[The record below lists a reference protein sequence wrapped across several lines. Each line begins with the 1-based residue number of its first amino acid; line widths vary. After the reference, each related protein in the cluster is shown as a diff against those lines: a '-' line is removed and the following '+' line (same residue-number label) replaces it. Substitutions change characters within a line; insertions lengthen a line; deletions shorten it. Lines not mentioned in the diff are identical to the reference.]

1 MELANSYLEEGFP
14 FQGRKRKKM
23 EEFLEKSGL
32 TYDPQIIYSVLLCR
46 EDGEIIGCGSRHENI
61 LKCIA
66 VDEAYQGEGLLQ
78 RIVTQLIKQAYTCSI
93 PHLFL
98 FTTVSPGIRSRNLP
112 GTLSPP
118 QKTPGPL
125 S

>member
-78 RIVTQLIKQAYTCSI
+78 RIVTQLIKQAYTYGI

-98 FTTVSPGIRSRNLP
+98 FTKPE
-112 GTLSPP
+112 
-118 QKTPGPL
+118 
-125 S
+125 